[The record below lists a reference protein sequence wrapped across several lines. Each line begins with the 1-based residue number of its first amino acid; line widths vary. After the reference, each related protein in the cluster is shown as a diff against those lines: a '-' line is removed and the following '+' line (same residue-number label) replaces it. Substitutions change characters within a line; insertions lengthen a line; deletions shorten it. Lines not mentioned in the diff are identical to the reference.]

1 MSMGTCNICG
11 IYCNMLSN
19 GKCHECRRVEHFNK
33 PNQKVIEVKR
43 EVDPVIFDKIDHW
56 INGKLNY
63 HMGCSRICPEL
74 YELKKNIK
82 IWLDEN
88 ETRGNI

>member
-1 MSMGTCNICG
+1 M
-11 IYCNMLSN
+11 
-19 GKCHECRRVEHFNK
+19 
-33 PNQKVIEVKR
+33 IEVKR

-82 IWLDEN
+82 TWLDEN